1 MNDPKIHWHQPDPSR
16 PQHVAIIMDGNG
28 RWARQRGLPRS
39 LGHDSG
45 ARVVRSV
52 VEHCAAQGI
61 GHLTLFAFSSE
72 NWKRPEDEVS
82 KLMGL
87 FTFYL
92 EKEVREMERS
102 GVRLKIIGDR
112 SRFAPRL
119 QELIAQAERATAQN
133 DRIVLHVAANY
144 GGRWDM
150 VEAVRR
156 WQLAH
161 PGQTL
166 SSLTEQEL
174 APYLSLADAPE
185 PDLLIRTGGESRISN
200 FLLWQAA
207 YAELYFSDVLWPD
220 FSVQELDRA
229 LAWFAGKDR
238 RFGAVSGR
246 VAS

>member
-1 MNDPKIHWHQPDPSR
+1 LNDPKIHWHQPDPSR